1 MSRTPEIPLIPR
13 ALRGN
18 LVARPAIVSPA
29 AFLRLTLLTSDLPA
43 MTFSENVARLQP
55 SATMA
60 VSSLAK
66 RLRAEGRDIIDLSA
80 GEPDFDTPS
89 WLVDAAVEGVRGGA
103 TRYTPA
109 AGMPELRAA
118 IAKSLA
124 ARGADAIW
132 SDVVVTAG
140 AKQAL
145 FNACFTFFGPGDE
158 VMIASPYWTS
168 YPEMVTLSRAEPV
181 FVQGPAEKGFVLRPR
196 DLDAARTA
204 RTRGLIMCSPSN
216 PTGAVYT
223 RAELSAVARWA
234 RDNGVRLI
242 NDEIYRHIHFDGDD
256 PAPGLLELDPAD
268 VGPFVLID
276 GVSKAFA
283 MTGWRIGFSYC
294 EGAGAKKMA
303 AFQSHT
309 TSNPASPS
317 QLAAL
322 AAYSDVERSLAD
334 IAEMVVAYKR
344 RLRLVVSLM
353 RELLP
358 ELSFVDPGGAF
369 YLFFR
374 VDSVCGEGEGSNEFC
389 TRILEEAG
397 VAMVPGSAFGDDR
410 YARMSFA
417 TSDDLLSEAIRRMAR
432 VLRGG

>member
-1 MSRTPEIPLIPR
+1 MS
-13 ALRGN
+13 
-18 LVARPAIVSPA
+18 
-29 AFLRLTLLTSDLPA
+29 
-43 MTFSENVARLQP
+43 FSQNVARLQP

-60 VSSLAK
+60 VSTTAK

-80 GEPDFDTPS
+80 GEPDFDTPA

-118 IAKSLA
+118 IARSLV
-124 ARGADAIW
+124 ARGANASG

-168 YPEMVTLSRAEPV
+168 YPEMVTLARAEPV
-181 FVQGPAEKGFVLRPR
+181 FVRGPAEKGFVLRPE
-196 DLDAARTA
+196 DLEEARGPN
-204 RTRGLIMCSPSN
+204 TRGLIMCSPGN

-223 RAELSAVARWA
+223 HAELGAVARWA

-242 NDEIYRHIHFDGDD
+242 SDEIYRHIHFAGDG
-256 PAPGLLELDPAD
+256 PAAGLLELDPGD

-303 AFQSHT
+303 AFQSHA
-309 TSNPASPS
+309 TSNPATPS

-322 AAYSDVERSLAD
+322 AAYGDVERSLAD
-334 IAEMVVAYKR
+334 IALMTEAYAR
-344 RLRLVVSLM
+344 RQKLVVSLM

-358 ELSFVDPGGAF
+358 DLAFVEPGGAF

-374 VDSVCGEGEGSNEFC
+374 VASMCREGEGSSDFC
-389 TRILEEAG
+389 TRMLEEAG
-397 VAMVPGSAFGDDR
+397 VALVPGSAFGDDR

-417 TSDDLLSEAIRRMAR
+417 TSDELLTEAIRRMAGA
-432 VLRGG
+432 LGGVGR